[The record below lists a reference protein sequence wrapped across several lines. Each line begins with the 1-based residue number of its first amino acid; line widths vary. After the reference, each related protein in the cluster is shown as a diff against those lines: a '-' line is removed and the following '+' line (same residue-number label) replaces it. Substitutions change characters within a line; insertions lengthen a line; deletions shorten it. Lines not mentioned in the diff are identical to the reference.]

1 MPKGFSEEEKITI
14 THKLLAECKKNWQIY
29 GYKKTSIDVLCQNAG
44 ISKGAFYVFFD
55 SKESLFY
62 QVITQ
67 TQAQLYELVEQH
79 LSENPSKYGIAKA
92 LKEVFAEY
100 CNSSF
105 MYDTKNTDFQ
115 AFLNKLSKEQRNQ
128 LNDLG
133 HAKTEFMLRKPFLKL
148 KIEEKLAM
156 SILTAMLTVVS
167 QKDNIPSNITEV
179 FSFMI
184 DNLIEKIFE

>member
-105 MYDTKNTDFQ
+105 MYDTKSTDFQ

>member
-44 ISKGAFYVFFD
+44 ISKGAFYIFFD

-79 LSENPSKYGIAKA
+79 LSENPSKHGIAKA

-105 MYDTKNTDFQ
+105 MYDTKSTDFQ

>member
-1 MPKGFSEEEKITI
+1 MPKGFSKEEKETI
-14 THKLLAECKKNWQIY
+14 TQKLLAECKMSWQAY
-29 GYKKTSIDVLCQNAG
+29 GYKKTNIDTLCQNVG
-44 ISKGAFYVFFD
+44 ISKGAFYSFFD

-67 TQAQLYELVEQH
+67 TQAQLYELAEQH
-79 LSENPSKYGIAKA
+79 LSENPSKYGVAKA

-105 MYDTKNTDFQ
+105 MYDKKSADFQ
-115 AFLNKLSKEQRNQ
+115 TLLNKLSKEQRSE

-133 HAKTEFMLRKPFLKL
+133 HAKAEFMLRKPFLKL
-148 KIEEKLAM
+148 KVDENLAM
-156 SILTAMLTVVS
+156 SILSAMLSIVS
-167 QKDNIPSNITEV
+167 QKDNMLSNVAEV

-184 DNLIEKIFE
+184 DNLVEKIFE

>member
-29 GYKKTSIDVLCQNAG
+29 GYKKTSIDILCQNVG
-44 ISKGAFYVFFD
+44 ISKGAFYIFFD

-105 MYDTKNTDFQ
+105 MYDTKSTDFQ

>member
-1 MPKGFSEEEKITI
+1 MPKGFSKEEKETI
-14 THKLLAECKKNWQIY
+14 TQKLLAECKMSWQAY
-29 GYKKTSIDVLCQNAG
+29 GYKKTNIDTLCQNVG
-44 ISKGAFYVFFD
+44 ISKGAFYSFFD

-67 TQAQLYELVEQH
+67 TQAQLYELAEQH
-79 LSENPSKYGIAKA
+79 LSENPSKYGVAKA

-105 MYDTKNTDFQ
+105 MYDTKSADFQ
-115 AFLNKLSKEQRNQ
+115 TFLNKLSKEQRSE

-133 HAKTEFMLRKPFLKL
+133 HAKAEFMLRKPFLKL
-148 KIEEKLAM
+148 KVDENLAM
-156 SILTAMLTVVS
+156 SILSAMLSIVS
-167 QKDNIPSNITEV
+167 QKDNMLSNVAEV

-184 DNLIEKIFE
+184 DNLVEKIFE

>member
-44 ISKGAFYVFFD
+44 ISKGAFYIFFD

-105 MYDTKNTDFQ
+105 MYDTKSTDFQ

>member
-1 MPKGFSEEEKITI
+1 MPKGFGKEEKETI
-14 THKLLAECKKNWQIY
+14 TNKLLAECKMSWQTY
-29 GYKKTSIDVLCQNAG
+29 GYKKTSIDTLCQNVG
-44 ISKGAFYVFFD
+44 ISKGAFYIFFD

-79 LSENPSKYGIAKA
+79 LSKDPSKYGVAKA

-105 MYDTKNTDFQ
+105 MYDTKSTDFQ
-115 AFLNKLSKEQRNQ
+115 TFLNKLSKEQRKE

-133 HAKTEFMLRKPFLKL
+133 HAKAEFMLRKPFLKL
-148 KIEEKLAM
+148 KIDEKLAM
-156 SILTAMLTVVS
+156 SILTAMLTIVS
-167 QKDNIPSNITEV
+167 QKDNMPSNITEV

-184 DNLIEKIFE
+184 DHLVEKIFE

>member
-29 GYKKTSIDVLCQNAG
+29 GYKKTSIDVLCQNTG

-105 MYDTKNTDFQ
+105 MYDTKSTDFQ

>member
-1 MPKGFSEEEKITI
+1 MPKGFSKEEKETI
-14 THKLLAECKKNWQIY
+14 TQKLLAECKMSWQAY
-29 GYKKTSIDVLCQNAG
+29 GYKKTNIDTLCQNVG
-44 ISKGAFYVFFD
+44 ISKGAFYSFFD

-67 TQAQLYELVEQH
+67 TQAQLYELAEQH
-79 LSENPSKYGIAKA
+79 LSENPSKYGVAKA

-105 MYDTKNTDFQ
+105 MYDTKSADFQ
-115 AFLNKLSKEQRNQ
+115 TFLNKLSKEQRSE

-133 HAKTEFMLRKPFLKL
+133 QAKAEFMLRKPFLKL
-148 KIEEKLAM
+148 KVDENLAM
-156 SILTAMLTVVS
+156 SILSAMLSIVS
-167 QKDNIPSNITEV
+167 QKDNMLSNVAEV

-184 DNLIEKIFE
+184 DNLVKKIFE

>member
-1 MPKGFSEEEKITI
+1 MPKGFSKEEKETI
-14 THKLLAECKKNWQIY
+14 ANKLLAECKMSWQTY
-29 GYKKTSIDVLCQNAG
+29 GYKKTSIDTLCQKVG
-44 ISKGAFYVFFD
+44 ISKGAFYIFFD

-79 LSENPSKYGIAKA
+79 LSKNSSKYGVAKA

-105 MYDTKNTDFQ
+105 MYETKSADFQ
-115 AFLNKLSKEQRNQ
+115 TFLNKLSKEQRNE

-133 HAKTEFMLRKPFLKL
+133 HTKAEFMLRKPFLKL
-148 KIEEKLAM
+148 KIDEKLAM
-156 SILTAMLTVVS
+156 SILTAMLTIVS
-167 QKDNIPSNITEV
+167 QKDNMPSNVTEV

-184 DNLIEKIFE
+184 DNLVEKIFE

>member
-1 MPKGFSEEEKITI
+1 MPRGFSEEEKETI
-14 THKLLAECKKNWQIY
+14 TNKLIAECKINWQTY
-29 GYKKTSIDVLCQNAG
+29 GYKKTSLDILCQNVG
-44 ISKGAFYVFFD
+44 ISKGAFYIFFD

-62 QVITQ
+62 QVIMQ

-79 LSENPSKYGIAKA
+79 ISENPSKYGVAEA

-105 MYDTKNTDFQ
+105 MYDTKSTDFQ
-115 AFLNKLSKEQRNQ
+115 AFLNKLSREQRNE

-133 HAKTEFMLRKPFLKL
+133 HTRAEFMLRKPFLKL
-148 KIEEKLAM
+148 KLDEKLAM
-156 SILTAMLTVVS
+156 SVLTAMLAIVS
-167 QKDNIPSNITEV
+167 QKDNMLTNVTEV

-184 DNLIEKIFE
+184 DNLVEKIFD

>member
-1 MPKGFSEEEKITI
+1 MPKGFSKEEKETI
-14 THKLLAECKKNWQIY
+14 ANKLLAECKMSWQTY
-29 GYKKTSIDVLCQNAG
+29 GYKKTSIDTLCQKVG
-44 ISKGAFYVFFD
+44 ISKGAFYIFFD

-79 LSENPSKYGIAKA
+79 LSKNPSKYGVAKA

-105 MYDTKNTDFQ
+105 MYETKSADFQ
-115 AFLNKLSKEQRNQ
+115 TFLNKLSKEQRNE

-133 HAKTEFMLRKPFLKL
+133 HTKAEFMLRKPFLKL
-148 KIEEKLAM
+148 KIDEKLAM
-156 SILTAMLTVVS
+156 SILTAMLTIVS
-167 QKDNIPSNITEV
+167 QKDNMPSNVTEV

-184 DNLIEKIFE
+184 DNLVEKIFE

>member
-1 MPKGFSEEEKITI
+1 MPKGFSEEEKEIITY
-14 THKLLAECKKNWQIY
+14 KLLAECKLNWQTY
-29 GYKKTSIDVLCQNAG
+29 GYKRTSIDILCQNVG

-62 QVITQ
+62 QVIMQ

-79 LSENPSKYGIAKA
+79 LSKNPSKYGVAKA

-105 MYDTKNTDFQ
+105 MYDTKSTDFQ
-115 AFLNKLSKEQRNQ
+115 AFLNKLSKEQRDE
-128 LNDLG
+128 LIDLG
-133 HAKTEFMLRKPFLKL
+133 QIKAEFMLRKPFLKL
-148 KIEEKLAM
+148 KIDEKLAL
-156 SILTAMLTVVS
+156 SILTAMLAIVS
-167 QKDNIPSNITEV
+167 QKDNIPSNVIGV

-184 DNLIEKIFE
+184 DNLVEKIFE

>member
-92 LKEVFAEY
+92 LKEIFAEY

-105 MYDTKNTDFQ
+105 MYDTKSTDFQ

>member
-1 MPKGFSEEEKITI
+1 MPKGFSDEEKETI
-14 THKLLAECKKNWQIY
+14 TYKLLAECKMNWQKY
-29 GYKKTSIDVLCQNAG
+29 GYKKTSIDILCQNIG
-44 ISKGAFYVFFD
+44 ISKGAFYIFFD

-62 QVITQ
+62 QVIMQ

-79 LSENPSKYGIAKA
+79 LSKNPSKYGVAKA

-105 MYDTKNTDFQ
+105 MYDTKSTDFQ
-115 AFLNKLSKEQRNQ
+115 TFLNKLSKEQRNE

-133 HAKTEFMLRKPFLKL
+133 HAKAEFMLRKPFLKL
-148 KIEEKLAM
+148 KIDEKLAM
-156 SILTAMLTVVS
+156 SILTAMLTIVS
-167 QKDNIPSNITEV
+167 QKDNMPSNVTEV

-184 DNLIEKIFE
+184 DNLVEKIFE